1 VITIVIYHTTMEE
14 EDSEEVMEAE
24 SVEDVGGSGRIMKKK
39 IMSQSA
45 VNTPNTPPATQSP
58 AVTPSPS

>member
-1 VITIVIYHTTMEE
+1 MITIVIYHTTMEE
-14 EDSEEVMEAE
+14 EDSEEVTEAE

>member
-1 VITIVIYHTTMEE
+1 MITIVIYHTTMEE
-14 EDSEEVMEAE
+14 EDSEEVTEEE